1 MIFLPLYFEGGMLQ
15 TPLGPKFD
23 SAFVKTGIN
32 LSEEVCYL
40 GLWLSQCLSPQG
52 KGNHFREV
60 FVNSVEPTYIM
71 LKYNSPS
78 VWLQLIFFNF
88 IEFYYILFSL

>member
-1 MIFLPLYFEGGMLQ
+1 MLSRVSIFCVLSVPMIFLPLYFEGGMLQ

-40 GLWLSQCLSPQG
+40 GL
-52 KGNHFREV
+52 
-60 FVNSVEPTYIM
+60 
-71 LKYNSPS
+71 
-78 VWLQLIFFNF
+78 
-88 IEFYYILFSL
+88 